1 MRIKRLYTDPPA
13 IDPIVFGEGVNIILG
28 ESDATSSKNN
38 GVGKSLCIEFVNF
51 ALLKRKSDS
60 RVTRIPKAAFDP
72 ATFICIDFVMH
83 GIPYTI
89 RRSVAEAE
97 RPRITVA
104 DRETTF
110 AKVEDATDFLAARLF
125 GDDRSEIGFREIL
138 GPLVRDERSEF
149 KSIVSCFDTKSRIPD
164 NYAPHLMLLGID
176 VDIYRSIKGIQ
187 KELDDIGTEERRIKD
202 SVQLVRQKDLDEARS
217 DLNALEEE
225 VDKIRE
231 GIDALEN
238 AATYDLIKD
247 EVLEIEHLMGELR
260 VERKSFPGGLPVW
273 LQSLRSNRSVIRHG
287 IRALTQFWW

>member
-1 MRIKRLYTDPPA
+1 
-13 IDPIVFGEGVNIILG
+13 VFGEGVNIILG

-260 VERKSFPGGLPVW
+260 GRKEVLSRRSARLAPIATE
-273 LQSLRSNRSVIRHG
+273 QSVNDIYMLS
-287 IRALTQFWW
+287 